1 MRLLDMLSMLVI
13 VLGMQMETAM
23 ATVPRYQRSNLR
35 GTKADQVEQDAYL
48 NSIRNKKY
56 NTGSRPLYGVQL
68 DQQIRHGPHR
78 VRGMNR
84 SYQPN

>member
-1 MRLLDMLSMLVI
+1 MKFLGVVSMLFMV
-13 VLGMQMETAM
+13 VGMQVETAL

-35 GTKADQVEQDAYL
+35 GTKADQTEQDTYL

-56 NTGSRPLYGVQL
+56 NTGTKPLYGVQL
-68 DQQIRHGPHR
+68 DQQIRHGPHK